1 MLSAYAGKFLSD
13 AKRRLRRPTLRRLV
27 TSIAR
32 TPLDPDL
39 HEELASWLAWT
50 NRSYAAHATL
60 RSAQFLRHQ
69 DRRLAQPVLQH
80 RASPET
86 LRRMDH
92 NQYYRFVSLANKVI
106 ELSGAEPVSLLDVG
120 GGEGQL
126 AQFLPDKSYFLVE
139 PNVNGL
145 SADSLP
151 FDEGTFDY
159 VVCCHVLEHIVP
171 QARHQFLDR
180 LMLSARRGVILLN
193 PFFNERVPEKERL
206 QLFIDTT
213 KASWAREHLDC
224 SLPKLDHVIEYARS
238 RGHEMAWEPNGF
250 LPLSAAMVFTNY
262 YCGKSGKVSDLA
274 KINQYYN
281 SILVGPLDSAECPNA
296 LLITLKKA
304 A

>member
-1 MLSAYAGKFLSD
+1 MLSAYISKFASE
-13 AKRRLRRPTLRRLV
+13 ARRRLRQQKLRRLIA
-27 TSIAR
+27 SIAR

-39 HEELASWLAWT
+39 HEELASCLAWT
-50 NRSYAAHATL
+50 NRSYASHAAL

-80 RASPET
+80 RAPPDT
-86 LRRMDH
+86 LRSMDH
-92 NQYYRFVSLANKVI
+92 NQYYWFVSLANKVI

-120 GGEGQL
+120 GGVGQL

-139 PNVNGL
+139 PSVNGL

-159 VVCCHVLEHIVP
+159 VVCCHVLEHITP

-193 PFFNERVPEKERL
+193 PFFNARAPEKERL
-206 QLFIDTT
+206 QLFIDTMN
-213 KASWAREHLDC
+213 ASWAREHLDC
-224 SLPKLDHVIEYARS
+224 TLPKLDHVIEYAKS
-238 RGHEMAWEPNGF
+238 KGHKMTWEPNGF
-250 LPLSAAMVFTNY
+250 LPLSAAMVFANY
-262 YCGKSGKVSDLA
+262 YCRKSIKVSDFA
-274 KINQYYN
+274 KINYYFN
-281 SILVGPLDSAECPNA
+281 SQLVGPLNSEDSPNA
-296 LLITLKKA
+296 LLITLQKA

>member
-1 MLSAYAGKFLSD
+1 MLSAPVSKFLTA

-32 TPLDPDL
+32 TPLNPDL
-39 HEELASWLAWT
+39 HEELASCLAWT
-50 NRSYAAHATL
+50 SRSYAAHAAL
-60 RSAQFLRHQ
+60 RSAQFLRRQ
-69 DRRLAQPVLQH
+69 EIQSVKPVWQH
-80 RASPET
+80 RAPPDT

-126 AQFLPDKSYFLVE
+126 AQFLPDKAYFLVE
-139 PNVNGL
+139 PSVNGL

-159 VVCCHVLEHIVP
+159 VVCCHVLEHIIP
-171 QARHQFLDR
+171 HARHQFLDR
-180 LMLSARRGVILLN
+180 LMLCARKGVILLN
-193 PFFNERVPEKERL
+193 PFFNERVSEKERL

-224 SLPKLDHVIEYARS
+224 TLPKLDHVIEYAKS

-250 LPLSAAMVFTNY
+250 LPLSAAMVFANY
-262 YCGKSGKVSDLA
+262 YCGKSGKISDFA
-274 KINQYYN
+274 KINQYFN
-281 SILVGPLDSAECPNA
+281 SKLAGPLDSDECPNS
-296 LLITLKKA
+296 LLITLEKN
-304 A
+304 